1 MVSYVKQR
9 KGIIATV
16 DTDLKRRI
24 RNFGGTVLSM
34 TNNRIVLETSKI

>member
-16 DTDLKRRI
+16 DTDLKKRI